1 MGFLEFIVLEKIYIN
16 ISFNIYLH
24 ISFSL
29 SCYPT
34 VKRKMVKEYHWL
46 CFCHFLLLL
55 SFFIVFSFKKV
66 FFLLLF
72 CFHKFYFYFSFL
84 SSFPSLQLPLV
95 VPKQVVGFQKIPPLD
110 LQVQLLRIRDLLVP
124 EVA

>member
-1 MGFLEFIVLEKIYIN
+1 
-16 ISFNIYLH
+16 
-24 ISFSL
+24 
-29 SCYPT
+29 
-34 VKRKMVKEYHWL
+34 MVKEYHWL
-46 CFCHFLLLL
+46 CFCHFRLL

>member
-1 MGFLEFIVLEKIYIN
+1 MLSNSKKENGEGISLALFL
-16 ISFNIYLH
+16 
-24 ISFSL
+24 SFS
-29 SCYPT
+29 SS
-34 VKRKMVKEYHWL
+34 
-46 CFCHFLLLL
+46 
-55 SFFIVFSFKKV
+55 SFFFHCFFLKS